1 MVGDGTNDVGA
12 LKHAH
17 VGISLLTSEVPA
29 SILPAASGRTQQ
41 QVLSDQAPIVR
52 LGDASIASPFTYKG
66 DSIKCSLHI
75 LRCGRATLSTVLMMY
90 KIMGLNSVL
99 SAFAMSVLTLDG
111 VKLGDGQTAMESL
124 FTSMCFFM
132 VSRSAPAKDL
142 AKQRPNG
149 SVFAWHVLLT
159 LALQLI
165 VHVGV
170 LVSGWKLATS
180 LRDKE
185 FKRDLEGDFEPN
197 LTNTVVFQL
206 MAAMHASSFLANYE
220 GHPFMQPLTA
230 NKPLLYSLSVFV
242 LLIFA
247 TGSEVIPEFNSALS
261 LVPSPNED
269 FRRQV
274 VTLLMLDVG
283 LSVGLSRL
291 IGAVAVHL
299 GGSAAEKR
307 AKEWGLGLP
316 GAGDGE
322 RESKAHKKT
331 K

>member
-1 MVGDGTNDVGA
+1 
-12 LKHAH
+12 
-17 VGISLLTSEVPA
+17 
-29 SILPAASGRTQQ
+29 
-41 QVLSDQAPIVR
+41 
-52 LGDASIASPFTYKG
+52 
-66 DSIKCSLHI
+66 
-75 LRCGRATLSTVLMMY
+75 
-90 KIMGLNSVL
+90 
-99 SAFAMSVLTLDG
+99 LDG

-159 LALQLI
+159 LALQLV
-165 VHVGV
+165 VHVAV
-170 LVSGWKLATS
+170 LVSGWRLATS
-180 LRDKE
+180 FRDKE
-185 FKRDLEGDFEPN
+185 FKRDLEGEFEPN

-206 MAAMHASSFLANYE
+206 MASMHASSFLANYE

-230 NKPLLYSLSVFV
+230 NKPLLYSLGVFV
-242 LLIFA
+242 LLILA
-247 TGSEVIPEFNSALS
+247 TGSEAIPEFNSALS

-274 VTLLMLDVG
+274 LTLLALDVG
-283 LSVGLSRL
+283 LSVGLSRAV
-291 IGAVAVHL
+291 GFVAVRM
-299 GGSAAEKR
+299 GSQAAEKR

-316 GAGDGE
+316 GADGE
-322 RESKAHKKT
+322 RESKAHKKS